1 MNSDSIPIDLITE
14 ICSRLPAK
22 SIARFRCVSK
32 LWSSILRRPYFT
44 ELFLTRSSA
53 KPRILFAI
61 EGDGWWSLF
70 SLPQTLMSP
79 YDESSSSLVVTAKYH
94 MDFHQDPNM
103 WIHPSSDRH
112 FSCGYASGL
121 IYFYSMCIKLKDDY
135 VEVPS
140 ICNPNTGQ
148 YAILPSLER
157 GVEGFE
163 KPFSFFGFDPI
174 DKQYK
179 VLKPHQGCGGYHRI
193 VTLGNGK
200 EVWKPYDQ
208 GCCCDHKIVTLGT
221 GKMRWRTIKCP
232 LPHDPVSEGICING
246 VLYYLGDYQNYARSD
261 VVDYESLDYVLVCFD
276 VRSEKFK
283 FIYGLQSL
291 CKLINYKGKLCVIY
305 WEDNHVGWKDHVDA
319 IELYMWILED
329 AEKQE
334 WSKYAYT
341 LWDDKFFVDDNK
353 YAPVVVVGVTSM
365 GEIILSMGYYTSD
378 QPFYVF
384 YFNPKK
390 NTIQS
395 VEIRGLEECDHNNH
409 FRSKVYTFVDHVEDL
424 NVNDSKLLNLSI
436 YAPYVKTKEEEKDEE
451 EEEHDK
457 DEGKGEPRRRRWR
470 AW

>member
-163 KPFSFFGFDPI
+163 KPFSFLGFDPI

-193 VTLGNGK
+193 VTLGN
-200 EVWKPYDQ
+200 
-208 GCCCDHKIVTLGT
+208 GT

-246 VLYYLGDYQNYARSD
+246 VLYYL
-261 VVDYESLDYVLVCFD
+261 
-276 VRSEKFK
+276 
-283 FIYGLQSL
+283 
-291 CKLINYKGKLCVIY
+291 
-305 WEDNHVGWKDHVDA
+305 DA

-329 AEKQE
+329 VEKHE

-341 LWDDKFFVDDNK
+341 LWDDKFFVDDDK
-353 YAPVVVVGVTSM
+353 YAHVVVVGVTSM

-384 YFNPKK
+384 YFNPKN
-390 NTIQS
+390 NTIQR
-395 VEIRGLEECDHNNH
+395 VEIRGLEECDYDHLRH
-409 FRSKVYTFVDHVEDL
+409 MVYTFVDHVEDL
-424 NVNDSKLLNLSI
+424 NVNDSKLLNSSI

-451 EEEHDK
+451 
-457 DEGKGEPRRRRWR
+457 
-470 AW
+470 